1 MICKVNHAPRYCP
14 INLNALLYHIDVRLY
29 TEGDFMFAIYGE
41 SAPLIIAL
49 GVLLIVAVIVLM
61 FVYFRYKMQQ
71 YGLARQE
78 DIRRDV
84 ARRRRIRPAD
94 KNEVFE
100 RDNYTC
106 QICGISRDYLD
117 SLCYGLGDYL
127 LLEADHIRSVA
138 QGGTGRDIDN
148 LQCLCWRC
156 NRKKG
161 GRYTNEQVMR
171 MIDYG
176 IDRLEGTDNFW
187 IE

>member
-1 MICKVNHAPRYCP
+1 MTGGSTVIILTLAF
-14 INLNALLYHIDVRLY
+14 LLAFAVLVLAVVAFLY
-29 TEGDFMFAIYGE
+29 K
-41 SAPLIIAL
+41 
-49 GVLLIVAVIVLM
+49 
-61 FVYFRYKMQQ
+61 RQQ
-71 YGLARQE
+71 YEL
-78 DIRRDV
+78 RRKDQLYREV
-84 ARRRRIRPAD
+84 AGRRRIRAAD
-94 KNEVFE
+94 KRAVFE

-127 LLEADHIRSVA
+127 LLEADHIQSVA

>member
-1 MICKVNHAPRYCP
+1 
-14 INLNALLYHIDVRLY
+14 
-29 TEGDFMFAIYGE
+29 MFAIYGE
-41 SAPLIIAL
+41 GAPLIIAL
-49 GVLLIVAVIVLM
+49 AILLVLAVIVLLA
-61 FVYFRYKMQQ
+61 VYFRYKMQQ

-78 DIRRDV
+78 EIRRDV
-84 ARRRRIRPAD
+84 ARRRRIRPSD

-117 SLCYGLGDYL
+117 SLCSGLGDYL
-127 LLEADHIRSVA
+127 LLEADHIQSVA

-176 IDRLEGTDNFW
+176 IDRLEGNDDYW
-187 IE
+187 LE

>member
-1 MICKVNHAPRYCP
+1 MMF
-14 INLNALLYHIDVRLY
+14 NLEDITGSGLLVP
-29 TEGDFMFAIYGE
+29 A
-41 SAPLIIAL
+41 LIILLAVVL
-49 GVLLIVAVIVLM
+49 FVLLIVAV
-61 FVYFRYKMQQ
+61 RYKSQQ
-71 YGLARQE
+71 RRIRRQE
-78 DIRRDV
+78 ESDREV
-84 ARRRRIRPAD
+84 ARRRRIRVSD

-127 LLEADHIRSVA
+127 LLEADHIQSVA
-138 QGGTGRDIDN
+138 QGGTGRDVDN

-161 GRYTNEQVMR
+161 GSRTNEQVRR

-176 IDRLEGTDNFW
+176 IEYLQPE
-187 IE
+187 E

>member
-1 MICKVNHAPRYCP
+1 LAF
-14 INLNALLYHIDVRLY
+14 LLAFAVLVLAVVAFLY
-29 TEGDFMFAIYGE
+29 K
-41 SAPLIIAL
+41 
-49 GVLLIVAVIVLM
+49 
-61 FVYFRYKMQQ
+61 RQQ
-71 YGLARQE
+71 YEL
-78 DIRRDV
+78 RRKDQLYREV
-84 ARRRRIRPAD
+84 AGRRRIRAAD
-94 KNEVFE
+94 KRAVFE

-127 LLEADHIRSVA
+127 LLEADHIQSVA

>member
-1 MICKVNHAPRYCP
+1 
-14 INLNALLYHIDVRLY
+14 
-29 TEGDFMFAIYGE
+29 MFAIYGE

-49 GVLLIVAVIVLM
+49 GVLLIVAVIFLM
-61 FVYFRYKMQQ
+61 VVYFRYKMQQ
-71 YGLARQE
+71 YGLARRE

-138 QGGTGRDIDN
+138 
-148 LQCLCWRC
+148 
-156 NRKKG
+156 KKG

>member
-1 MICKVNHAPRYCP
+1 
-14 INLNALLYHIDVRLY
+14 
-29 TEGDFMFAIYGE
+29 MFAIYGE

-49 GVLLIVAVIVLM
+49 SVLLIVAVIFLM
-61 FVYFRYKMQQ
+61 VVYFRYKMQQ
-71 YGLARQE
+71 YGMARRE

-127 LLEADHIRSVA
+127 LL
-138 QGGTGRDIDN
+138 
-148 LQCLCWRC
+148 
-156 NRKKG
+156 
-161 GRYTNEQVMR
+161 
-171 MIDYG
+171 
-176 IDRLEGTDNFW
+176 
-187 IE
+187 